1 MAMNCILKNFW
12 MIFWVVDVVRPVG
25 AIIGWMRKAM
35 RGEGTGRTTP
45 FYNLSHELI
54 VDETDE
60 VWGVVHLCL
69 LGGRCSGSQ
78 WTRESFAPARRPL
91 IVIDPVIHMGVSTAL
106 KSRRTSE
113 KTRWEDC
120 NSTGVD
126 AGAANILS
134 LQSQL
139 ESCPVRIN
147 GSASRGA
154 PHVWAIRHP
163 AGLVAQRGEGRNDR
177 Y

>member
-1 MAMNCILKNFW
+1 MVAMNCILKNFW

-78 WTRESFAPARRPL
+78 WTCIMGRVCEEFDEHENRRGKKSGQS
-91 IVIDPVIHMGVSTAL
+91 HAKVSL
-106 KSRRTSE
+106 R
-113 KTRWEDC
+113 
-120 NSTGVD
+120 
-126 AGAANILS
+126 
-134 LQSQL
+134 
-139 ESCPVRIN
+139 
-147 GSASRGA
+147 
-154 PHVWAIRHP
+154 
-163 AGLVAQRGEGRNDR
+163 LVVHS
-177 Y
+177 